1 MGKLKF
7 MILKEKQMAIVKD
20 ALRAYV
26 ALRAEDYHNNPS
38 KPASEIL
45 HDAVETLELFTK
57 PHKQKSEIQRRVE
70 RIKS

>member
-7 MILKEKQMAIVKD
+7 MILKDKQMAIVKD

-26 ALRAEDYHNNPS
+26 AWRTEDYHNKPS
-38 KPASEIL
+38 KPSAEIL

-57 PHKQKSEIQRRVE
+57 PKKPKSEIQRRVE
-70 RIKS
+70 RAKS